1 MKITTLLILSV
12 FVLSLELTAQVNEY
26 AFEQKNLS
34 YTEITGG
41 TVLWSGTFDN
51 EVSGAITIPSFTFD
65 GVAYTSVYIT
75 VNGFVTF
82 GIAPSATNYTPI
94 SNSATYTGAI
104 SAFGK
109 DLIQA
114 ETGSPAIRYQQV
126 GNEFVIQW
134 KDVRRKTIAGEII
147 SFQVR
152 LNTSTNEIKVVYG
165 GTITPGSNSSY
176 PQIGLRGPDDTYPAN
191 VNNRTI
197 VAAGGNWINS
207 TKGTSNSVTMYF
219 NSTTPTTVPSA
230 GLTYRWKPLLNPASF
245 GSTAYKHQPDKFELG
260 KKQRQ

>member
-26 AFEQKNLS
+26 AFKQKNLS

-82 GIAPSATNYTPI
+82 GLAPTATNYTPI
-94 SNSATYTGAI
+94 SSSGTYTGAI
-104 SAFGK
+104 SAFGR

-176 PQIGLRGPDDTYPAN
+176 PQVGLRGPDDTYPAN

-207 TKGTSNSVTMYF
+207 TKGTSSTGTMYF
-219 NSTTPTTVPSA
+219 NSTTPQ
-230 GLTYRWKPLLNPASF
+230 LCL
-245 GSTAYKHQPDKFELG
+245 QPG
-260 KKQRQ
+260 